1 VKIVSNWV
9 DEAKKSLEAGD
20 KIEKTYPC
28 KLNGESGYLALS
40 DKKLQFIVQKG
51 FLSKTYSKKY
61 EVAYGKIKK
70 LDQKNLYTIE
80 LLDGDN
86 AARDFNFNELPA
98 HIVLQSLNQL
108 MQAAH

>member
-1 VKIVSNWV
+1 MSNWV

-28 KLNGESGYLALS
+28 KSNGESGYLALS

-61 EVAYGKIKK
+61 EVAYSKIKK
-70 LDQKNLYTIE
+70 LDQKDLYTIE
-80 LLDGDN
+80 VLDGDN
-86 AARDFNFNELPA
+86 AAKGFNFDELPA
-98 HIVLQSLNQL
+98 RVVLQSLNQL
-108 MQAAH
+108 MQAPH